1 MVAGAALSFAY
12 FEGVYVLVALISV
25 TRRMQAV
32 ELGKR
37 KEVLAER
44 EIEAPAGMPEE
55 AGWAPAWEQYGSARM

>member
-37 KEVLAER
+37 KDAE
-44 EIEAPAGMPEE
+44 EQSVIDVVEEEAPE